1 MTTLYISLAV
11 VSGFLFG
18 LFLPPVVRT
27 LCKQRNGKRKVNRKF
42 SITRMVFIS
51 TQVAALTWVTTSYV
65 IAIYSTVRLGMPFP
79 VESLSTQ
86 AIITLLGNSFIKVM
100 ENAFEHNEGG
110 IFGKSKDTT
119 V

>member
-11 VSGFLFG
+11 AGGFLFG

-27 LCKQRNGKRKVNRKF
+27 IRKQRNGKRKGNNKI
-42 SITRMVFIS
+42 SITRMVFVS
-51 TQVAALTWVTTSYV
+51 TQLAALTWVSISYV
-65 IAIYSTVRLGMPFP
+65 IAIYSTVKLGMPFP

-86 AIITLLGNSFIKVM
+86 AIITLLGNSFIKVL
-100 ENAFEHNEGG
+100 ENAFEHNDGG
-110 IFGKSKDTT
+110 IFGTSNKSS